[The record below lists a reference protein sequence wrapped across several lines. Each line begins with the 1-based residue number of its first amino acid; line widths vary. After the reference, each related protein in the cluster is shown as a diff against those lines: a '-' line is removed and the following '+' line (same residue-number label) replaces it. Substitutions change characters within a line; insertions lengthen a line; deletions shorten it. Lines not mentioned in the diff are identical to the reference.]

1 MTAKSFFKGSQTAL
15 VLITILAIVLTSTL
29 VFVPGS
35 QAYAQATAGKLT
47 IQNKTKAPV
56 VFQMKGPKNVY
67 INLPAGK
74 TVLDLP
80 YGKYT
85 YQYKACGIEI
95 KGALDVKK
103 TTKPIQITAC
113 KTAKIRLIN
122 YTSRSASFQFAG
134 PENKTFQVLP
144 ESEMRIEVWQGTY
157 KVTFRYCGDVETETL
172 KLTGKWRMWVRGC

>member
-1 MTAKSFFKGSQTAL
+1 MTTKTFSKGSQTAL

-35 QAYAQATAGKLT
+35 QASAQTTTAKLT

-80 YGKYT
+80 FGKYT
-85 YQYKACGIEI
+85 FQYKACGIEI
-95 KGALDVKK
+95 KGSLEVKK
-103 TTKPIQITAC
+103 TTKPIQIAAC
-113 KTAKIRLIN
+113 KTAKILMIN
-122 YTSRSASFQFAG
+122 YTSQTASFQFAG
-134 PENKTFQVLP
+134 PENKTIQVLP
-144 ESEMRIEVWQGTY
+144 NTQTRIDIWQGTY
-157 KVTFRYCGDVETETL
+157 KVTFRYCGEVETDTV
-172 KLTGKWRMWVRGC
+172 KLTGRWRMWVRGC